1 MAAMSP
7 RSQARPSRR
16 AVVVA
21 FGIAIAAA
29 AALVAVALI
38 SKRSSDSAPPAATP
52 VVALG
57 GIPQD
62 GAVLGNSGAKVAL
75 IEYADLQCP
84 ACRLYTEEF
93 FPTLVDEYVRTG
105 KVKAEFRGFPF
116 IGDDSVKAHRF
127 LLAAARQNK
136 LWNLQEALYRNQG
149 GENSGWVTDD
159 LIRRVAGEIPGLDA
173 DQLFADASLPA
184 IEQEAAGAGAAAS
197 SAGIT
202 GTPTFLIAIGDQQP
216 YLVSFG
222 ALDQMRAALDDAL
235 SA

>member
-1 MAAMSP
+1 MSP

-202 GTPTFLIAIGDQQP
+202 GTPTFLIGIGDQQP